1 MLQRNYDTRNDSNYK
16 LQILSLKCRTVYQH
30 YASIDF
36 HHSDTNTNVIRNEI
50 NVIFLYND
58 TCNVFYYN
66 MKVSCI
72 NCCYVAL
79 YNCLYFRCRC
89 AARDRLTDTYDT
101 ITQVLHKNILPYVAL
116 VQAVLHTPPGL
127 TDEFGRLKI
136 SVGDIECST
145 PLM

>member
-1 MLQRNYDTRNDSNYK
+1 MYFITMRKYPVK
-16 LQILSLKCRTVYQH
+16 
-30 YASIDF
+30 
-36 HHSDTNTNVIRNEI
+36 
-50 NVIFLYND
+50 
-58 TCNVFYYN
+58 
-66 MKVSCI
+66 
-72 NCCYVAL
+72 CCYVAL

-101 ITQVLHKNILPYVAL
+101 VTQVLHKNILPYVAS